1 MTFNK
6 RQDAHSLRSFSG
18 NYFQKTYEPD
28 IVPLMSNGL
37 YPDQASQ
44 LFILIILKNLIIGYK
59 LTLLCLMARYHL
71 SKKELSIEHH
81 YKPIELPC
89 SARRGKEKEV
99 FTLFV
104 RKY

>member
-37 YPDQASQ
+37 FPDQASQ
-44 LFILIILKNLIIGYK
+44 LFILIILKY
-59 LTLLCLMARYHL
+59 LTYFVA
-71 SKKELSIEHH
+71 SNGTVPPVKKGAQHRTSL
-81 YKPIELPC
+81 
-89 SARRGKEKEV
+89 
-99 FTLFV
+99 
-104 RKY
+104 